1 MKNTQA
7 YTLYI
12 TTLLLSFLITILSL
26 ASEVSYAEN
35 STNIVENQLAFIT
48 TGREKNFNFQTANI
62 TKDTI
67 IIISNTPSQFSKK
80 EEISLPNT
88 YDNYII
94 AAAEKYNIHYN
105 LIHSIIKH
113 ESNYD
118 PKAVSK
124 AGAQGLMQLMP
135 KTAAGLGVN
144 DPFDPKQNI
153 EGGTKYL
160 SYMLER
166 YNGDIVLALAA
177 YNAGPGNVDE
187 YSGIPPFEETK
198 NYIDKVMTTYN
209 QLK

>member
-1 MKNTQA
+1 LKNSQS
-7 YTLYI
+7 YSLYI
-12 TTLLLSFLITILSL
+12 ITLLLSFLITILSL

-35 STNIVENQLAFIT
+35 NTTIVENQLAFIQN
-48 TGREKNFNFQTANI
+48 GQEKNFNYKPANI

-67 IIISNTPSQFSKK
+67 IIISNTTSHYHNE
-80 EEISLPNT
+80 EEISLPTT

-94 AAAEKYNIHYN
+94 SAAEKYNIHHN

-118 PKAVSK
+118 PKAVSR

-144 DPFDPKQNI
+144 EPFDPKQNI
-153 EGGTKYL
+153 EGGTRYL

-177 YNAGPGNVDE
+177 YNAGPGNVDK

-198 NYIDKVMTTYN
+198 KYIDKVMTTYN